1 MQPLR
6 VLIHDARHAAKY
18 AELLRNLGCSY
29 PITTATNAAELAAA
43 LPEAD
48 VLIGTPV
55 GLPPGALSGAGHLR
69 LVQGLWAGVEGWL
82 PTGLPASVPLVRM
95 TRIFQA
101 PIAEYVFGHLLAL
114 NLQLAR
120 LRANQAERRWEP
132 FAAETLAGKTMGI
145 AGVGDIGLGIARRA
159 AAFDMRVWG
168 LVRRQRAAAPPVER
182 YLSSD
187 ELAQLLPEQ
196 DYLVLVLPK
205 TGDTRALFDAGT
217 FARMKRGARLVNVGR
232 GHAVDEGAL
241 AEALR
246 TGQLGAAVLD
256 VFQTEPLPT
265 DSPLWGLPNA
275 VITPH
280 NSGITQQEPAAVVVW
295 ENLQHLLRGEPLPG
309 LVDRAA
315 GY

>member
-48 VLIGTPV
+48 VLIGTPA

-145 AGVGDIGLGIARRA
+145 AGGGDTGGGMARGA
-159 AAFDMRVWG
+159 AAFDWG
-168 LVRRQRAAAPPVER
+168 GGGRGRRRRAAAPPVER
-182 YLSSD
+182 YFSSD
-187 ELAQLLPEQ
+187 ELAQFLPEL

-256 VFQTEPLPT
+256 VFQTEPLPI